1 MSAQSIL
8 NETLEYVRVLYDTP
22 IPFIFIDIFQL
33 TNLALYETA
42 QWAVPIF
49 KQAVVDRSPSFFVIS
64 TSLLWKEPNYDL
76 FSLSMAKSA
85 QRALVLSLHHYF
97 GEDIHIALLGIGGV
111 VEPGKKNLNP
121 DNIAQKAWELH
132 KQPRESWEREIEI
145 SE

>member
-145 SE
+145 SG